1 LQEIADVPE
10 QDGFAALSGFDTPTL
25 CNALDLLRPGRE
37 GVSFTTER
45 MVWAR
50 DEEVPMIGIAVTATV
65 RADLP
70 PGWDAAE
77 GAARRLAYWRYLSAS
92 PRPALLVAQDISIR
106 RGFGG
111 IWGDVNAGIHQGL
124 GLRGVVTDGA
134 VRDLP
139 LLPPGFGLLAGTV
152 TPSHGHG
159 HVAGWGEPVEV
170 FGMRVTPGDVVHADR
185 HGAVAFP
192 LALVPDLPAAARRVQ
207 AKEALLLAAT
217 RDGATPESLA
227 AAFAA
232 AAKL

>member
-1 LQEIADVPE
+1 MPE
-10 QDGFAALSGFDTPTL
+10 QDSFAALAGFDTPTL
-25 CNALDLLRPGRE
+25 CNALDLLRPARQ
-37 GVSFTTER
+37 GVSFTTDR
-45 MVWAR
+45 MIWAR
-50 DEEVPMIGIAVTATV
+50 DDEPPMIGIAVTATM
-65 RADLP
+65 RADVP

-77 GAARRLAYWRYLSAS
+77 GAARRLAYWRYLAAS
-92 PRPALLVAQDISIR
+92 PRPALLVAQDLSAR

-139 LLPPGFGLLAGTV
+139 LLPPGFGLLAGVV

-159 HVAGWGEPVEV
+159 HVMGWGEPVEV
-170 FGMRVTPGDVVHADR
+170 FGMRVAPGDVVHADR

-192 LALVPDLPAAARRVQ
+192 PALLPNLAAAARRVQ
-207 AKEALLLAAT
+207 AKEALLMAAT
-217 RDGATPESLA
+217 RGGATPESLA
-227 AAFAA
+227 AAFAD